1 MDTIVSQ
8 KRDGKK
14 ESMLDFLARQGALK
28 MLTEALD
35 MEVTSFLE
43 RQRYERAKREAKG
56 YRNGKRVRQITV
68 LGGGLEVPV
77 QRVSGATYSSSILAP
92 YQRRSPGVDEL
103 FRRLYMEGLSSR
115 DFEPA
120 LRSLLG
126 EGTTLSASSIQRLAV
141 KFQRDFEAF
150 GRRDLSKKRY
160 AYVWADGVYL
170 KAGLESEKAAI
181 LVLVGVNDDGR
192 KELISVMEG
201 YRESYESWREIW
213 RGVKERGMISPLL
226 VIGDGIAGL
235 WKALGEVYPKA
246 KDQRCWK
253 HKMVNILDKVPVL
266 KQDEVVERLRAAYQ
280 TDTRAKAEQHLAVL
294 AEDLQ
299 ERYPKAAQCVRE
311 DQDAL
316 LRYFDY
322 PAAHWIHL
330 KTTNPIESIF
340 ASVRLRTYVLRRFQK
355 AHAAAAFVCTL
366 IQRLSLNWRPLLRP
380 ELIKRLWVEQGSKK
394 VRLAVAA

>member
-1 MDTIVSQ
+1 
-8 KRDGKK
+8 
-14 ESMLDFLARQGALK
+14 MLDVLARQGALK

-35 MEVTSFLE
+35 MEVTAYLE
-43 RQRYERAKREAKG
+43 RRRYERAKAEAKG
-56 YRNGKRVRQITV
+56 YRNGRRTRQITV
-68 LGGGLEVPV
+68 LGGNLTIPV
-77 QRVSGATYSSSILAP
+77 QRVSGVEYRSSILAP
-92 YQRRSPGVDEL
+92 YQRRSTGVDEL

-181 LVLVGVNDDGR
+181 LVLVGVNEHGR

-213 RGVKERGMISPLL
+213 RGVRERGLIAPL
-226 VIGDGIAGL
+226 VVVGDGIPGL
-235 WKALGEVYPKA
+235 WKALSEIYPRTKA
-246 KDQRCWK
+246 QRCWK
-253 HKMVNILDKVPVL
+253 HKMVNVLDKVPSL
-266 KQDEVVERLRAAYQ
+266 KQEEVLDRLRAAYE

-299 ERYPKAAQCVRE
+299 NRYPRAAQCIRE
-311 DQDAL
+311 DQEAL
-316 LRYFDY
+316 LCYFDY

-355 AHAAAAFVCTL
+355 AHSGAAFVYK
-366 IQRLSLNWRPLLRP
+366 IIERLSQGWHPVHRP
-380 ELIKRLWVEQGSKK
+380 ELIKHLWAEQGKK
-394 VRLAVAA
+394 VRPALAA